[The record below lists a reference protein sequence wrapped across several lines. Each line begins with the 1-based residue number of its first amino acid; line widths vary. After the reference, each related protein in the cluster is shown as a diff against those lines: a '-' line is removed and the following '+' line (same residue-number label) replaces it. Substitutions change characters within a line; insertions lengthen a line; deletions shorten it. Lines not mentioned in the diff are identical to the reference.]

1 MINLSFG
8 FNFNQ
13 VSLKKYLLNMFAL
26 VDCNNFYASCERVFN
41 PSLIGKPIVVL
52 SNNDGCVVA
61 RSNEA
66 KALGIPMGAPAFEYE
81 ALFKANN
88 VNVFSSNYELYGD
101 ISSRVMSTLSTYTP
115 EIEIY
120 SIDEAFLK
128 FGGFEKHF
136 DLTDY
141 AQKMVQEVKQNT
153 KIPISVGIAK
163 TKALAKVANKIA
175 KKFPERTNSVYVIDD
190 EGKRIKALKW
200 TKIEDV
206 WGIGRQH
213 TKRLNSIGIKNAY
226 QFTELHDE
234 WVRKNMTIQGL
245 RLKKDLLGFSSIDF
259 EDIKP
264 KKNIA
269 VTRSFDKM
277 YDTKV
282 EIAERLST
290 FSASCGEKLRKQNS
304 HTSLIMVF
312 LYSNFFRKDLPQH
325 RGFVSIKTDFPTNS
339 TLEINRYAQLAL
351 DKIFKE
357 GIKYKKAGIIVSEI
371 TPSDN
376 FQLGLFH
383 SENPKHIDLMQTI
396 DLVNKRYGNVVK
408 FARNDLK
415 KRWKMKQMKIS
426 KRYTTNW
433 DDILEVS

>member
-1 MINLSFG
+1 
-8 FNFNQ
+8 
-13 VSLKKYLLNMFAL
+13 MFAL

-66 KALGIPMGAPAFEYE
+66 KALGIPMGAPAFEYD
-81 ALFKANN
+81 ALFKANG
-88 VNVFSSNYELYGD
+88 VHVFSSNYELYGD
-101 ISSRVMSTLSTYTP
+101 ISSRVMGVLASFTP
-115 EIEIY
+115 DIEIY

-128 FGGFEKHF
+128 FNGFQNYF
-136 DLTDY
+136 DINKESL
-141 AQKMVQEVKQNT
+141 KMVSEVKQNT
-153 KIPISVGIAK
+153 GIPISIGIAS

-190 EGKRIKALKW
+190 DEKRIKALKW

-206 WGIGRQH
+206 WGIGKQH
-213 TKRLNSIGIKNAY
+213 TKRLNAIGVKNAY
-226 QFTELHDE
+226 QFTELHDD

-269 VTRSFDKM
+269 VTRSFEKM
-277 YDTKV
+277 YDNKE

-290 FSASCGEKLRKQNS
+290 FSANCGEKLRKQNS
-304 HTSLIMVF
+304 HTNLIMVF
-312 LYSNFFRKDLPQH
+312 LFSNFFRKDLPQH
-325 RGFVSIKTDFPTNS
+325 RGFISIKTDYPTNS
-339 TLEINRYAQLAL
+339 SLEINRYAQIAL
-351 DKIFKE
+351 ESIFKS
-357 GIKYKKAGIIVSEI
+357 GIKYKKAGIIVSDI
-371 TPSDN
+371 TPADN

-383 SENPKHIDLMQTI
+383 SENPKHIDLMQSI

-408 FARNDLK
+408 FGRNDLK
-415 KRWKMKQMKIS
+415 KRWKMKQLKVS
-426 KRYTTNW
+426 KRYTTCWNE
-433 DDILEVS
+433 ILEVS

>member
-1 MINLSFG
+1 
-8 FNFNQ
+8 
-13 VSLKKYLLNMFAL
+13 MFAL

-66 KALGIPMGAPAFEYE
+66 KALGIPMGAVAFEYE
-81 ALFKANN
+81 GLFKANN
-88 VNVFSSNYELYGD
+88 VHVFSSNYELYGD
-101 ISSRVMSTLSTYTP
+101 ISSRVMSILSTYTP
-115 EIEIY
+115 DIEIY

-128 FGGFEKHF
+128 LGGLEKYF
-136 DLTDY
+136 DLTKH
-141 AQKMVQEVKQNT
+141 ALAMVKEIKQNT
-153 KIPISVGIAK
+153 KIPISVGIAP

-175 KKFPERTNSVYVIDD
+175 KKFPERTNSVYCIDT
-190 EGKRIKALKW
+190 EEKRIKALKW

-213 TKRLNSIGIKNAY
+213 SKRLKAVNVNNAY
-226 QFTELHDE
+226 QFTELHDD

-245 RLKKDLLGFSSIDF
+245 RLKKDLLGISSIDF

-277 YDTKV
+277 YDAKP
-282 EIAERLST
+282 EISERLST
-290 FSASCGEKLRKQNS
+290 FSAICGEKLRKQNS
-304 HTSLIMVF
+304 HTNLIMVF
-312 LYSNFFRKDLPQH
+312 IYSNFFRKELPQH
-325 RGFVSIKTDFPTNS
+325 RGFITIKTDFPTNS
-339 TLEINRYAQLAL
+339 TLEINRYAQMAL

-371 TPSDN
+371 TPADN

-396 DLVNKRYGNVVK
+396 DLVNKRHGNVIK
-408 FARNDLK
+408 FGRNDLK
-415 KRWKMKQMKIS
+415 KRWKMKQLKVS

-433 DDILEVS
+433 NDILEVS

>member
-1 MINLSFG
+1 
-8 FNFNQ
+8 
-13 VSLKKYLLNMFAL
+13 MFAL

-81 ALFKANN
+81 ALFKVNN

-115 EIEIY
+115 NIEIY

-136 DLTDY
+136 DLTDS
-141 AQKMVQEVKQNT
+141 ALKMVHEVKQNT
-153 KIPISVGIAK
+153 KIPISVGIAP

-190 EGKRIKALKW
+190 EEKRIKALKW

-213 TKRLNSIGIKNAY
+213 AKRLNLIGVKNAY
-226 QFTELHDE
+226 QFSELHDD

-259 EDIKP
+259 EDVKP

-277 YDTKV
+277 YDSKV
-282 EIAERLST
+282 KIAERLST
-290 FSASCGEKLRKQNS
+290 FSAICGEKLRKQNS
-304 HTSLIMVF
+304 HTNLVMVF

-325 RGFVSIKTDFPTNS
+325 RGFMSIKTDFPTNS

-376 FQLGLFH
+376 FQLGLFN

-408 FARNDLK
+408 FGRNDLK
-415 KRWKMKQMKIS
+415 KRWKMKQLKIS

-433 DDILEVS
+433 NDILEVS